1 MFVSG
6 VKVVFTATNLLY
18 PAFLLIVFSLTV
30 ILIPREVYKK
40 YMIYGMLVGGLGD
53 VLSVFVYQNLLGFMW
68 FKNQGLFYVL
78 GQHALSPLCWTFTV
92 MIFLYFL
99 PAKRFFLYVYTL
111 AWAMASVCYGYV
123 VQNAKLFDFKSWF
136 YPIPA
141 FIAFLIWW
149 SFAVWLYSRTE

>member
-1 MFVSG
+1 
-6 VKVVFTATNLLY
+6 
-18 PAFLLIVFSLTV
+18 
-30 ILIPREVYKK
+30 
-40 YMIYGMLVGGLGD
+40 MIYGMLVGGLGD

-111 AWAMASVCYGYV
+111 AWAMASV
-123 VQNAKLFDFKSWF
+123 
-136 YPIPA
+136 
-141 FIAFLIWW
+141 
-149 SFAVWLYSRTE
+149 

>member
-1 MFVSG
+1 M
-6 VKVVFTATNLLY
+6 FTATNLLY
-18 PAFLLIVFSLTV
+18 PVFLLIVFSLTV

-99 PAKRFFLYVYTL
+99 PAKRFFLYVHTGL
-111 AWAMASVCYGYV
+111 GYG
-123 VQNAKLFDFKSWF
+123 QCLLRLCSPECCCLILKAGFIPSPLLLLF
-136 YPIPA
+136 
-141 FIAFLIWW
+141 
-149 SFAVWLYSRTE
+149 